1 MSDIKTHRVGI
12 IMNGVTGRMGTN
24 QHLMRSM
31 VAIIKQGGVAISDT
45 ERIMPDPIL
54 VGRNQE
60 KLDALSVKSG
70 ITKTSTDLDAV
81 LSDPDYLVYFD
92 SQTTELRCNAVKKA
106 IAKGKHI
113 YCEKPT
119 ALKSAD
125 ALELYTLARDAG
137 LKNGV
142 VQDKLWLPGF
152 LKLKTLIDEGFFG
165 EILSVRGEF
174 GYWVFEGNDTPA
186 QRPSWNYRKEDGG
199 GMVLDMLP
207 HWRYVVDN
215 LFGNIKSLSCIA
227 RTHIDKRWDE
237 NGEPYAATADDS
249 AYATLELENG
259 IIVHINSSWDV
270 RVRRDDLLTFQ
281 VDGTK
286 GSAVAGLRTV
296 YAQSAEN
303 TPKPVWNPDEEQP
316 IKFYDD
322 WTEVPEPENCENA
335 FKIQWELFLKHLIN
349 DDPYPWTLLAGAKGV
364 QLAELAYESSEKRA
378 WVDVPDLA
386 S

>member
-119 ALKSAD
+119 DLKSRA
-125 ALELYTLARDAG
+125 
-137 LKNGV
+137 
-142 VQDKLWLPGF
+142 
-152 LKLKTLIDEGFFG
+152 
-165 EILSVRGEF
+165 
-174 GYWVFEGNDTPA
+174 
-186 QRPSWNYRKEDGG
+186 
-199 GMVLDMLP
+199 
-207 HWRYVVDN
+207 
-215 LFGNIKSLSCIA
+215 
-227 RTHIDKRWDE
+227 
-237 NGEPYAATADDS
+237 
-249 AYATLELENG
+249 
-259 IIVHINSSWDV
+259 
-270 RVRRDDLLTFQ
+270 
-281 VDGTK
+281 
-286 GSAVAGLRTV
+286 
-296 YAQSAEN
+296 
-303 TPKPVWNPDEEQP
+303 PV
-316 IKFYDD
+316 
-322 WTEVPEPENCENA
+322 
-335 FKIQWELFLKHLIN
+335 
-349 DDPYPWTLLAGAKGV
+349 
-364 QLAELAYESSEKRA
+364 
-378 WVDVPDLA
+378 
-386 S
+386 